1 MRRLGGGGNKSKTES
16 EEGEEEEWKL
26 QKRKRGRER
35 RLQEGRRCTQALDID
50 TAPPLLVVD
59 LV

>member
-1 MRRLGGGGNKSKTES
+1 MGGGIKAKRRETEKSGNY
-16 EEGEEEEWKL
+16 
-26 QKRKRGRER
+26 KRGRER

-50 TAPPLLVVD
+50 AAPPLLVVD

>member
-1 MRRLGGGGNKSKTES
+1 MRRVGGNKSKTES
-16 EEGEEEEWKL
+16 EKGEEEEWKL

-35 RLQEGRRCTQALDID
+35 RLQEGQWCAQALDID
-50 TAPPLLVVD
+50 TTPPLLVVD